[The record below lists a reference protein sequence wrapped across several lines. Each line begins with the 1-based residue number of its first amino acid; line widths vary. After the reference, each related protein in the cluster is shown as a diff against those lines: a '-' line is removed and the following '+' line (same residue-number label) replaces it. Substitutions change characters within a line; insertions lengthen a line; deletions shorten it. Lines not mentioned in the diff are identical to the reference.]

1 MALIGESRMTES
13 FVYGERFCYD
23 GFCYF
28 LQKCQ
33 YDSDVCKELLCK
45 VGKAI
50 DGKYQHYF
58 RSYTSEENREF
69 IPILLAYSIFE
80 YEVER
85 ETELCDTSTCKRKH
99 VEVRNFYF

>member
-1 MALIGESRMTES
+1 MALIGESRMAES

-23 GFCYF
+23 GFRYF

-33 YDSDVCKELLCK
+33 YDSNVCKELLCK

-58 RSYTSEENREF
+58 RSYEF

-80 YEVER
+80 YKVER
-85 ETELCDTSTCKRKH
+85 ETELCDTSTRKRKRI
-99 VEVRNFYF
+99 EVRNFYF